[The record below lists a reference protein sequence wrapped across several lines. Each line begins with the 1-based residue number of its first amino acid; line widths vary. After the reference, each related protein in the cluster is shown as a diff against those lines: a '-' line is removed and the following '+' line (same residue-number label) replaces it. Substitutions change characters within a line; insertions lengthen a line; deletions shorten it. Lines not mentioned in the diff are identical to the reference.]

1 MSFFFGDGDSRPRL
15 RLNRSSS
22 REKWT
27 IMKYMNDFH
36 LMTTYAE
43 ALRRTNALSDENI
56 AGILADMEKD
66 GIYKPRQGASI
77 DTGKF
82 KIIQIA
88 WYLFGYYD
96 KWSKKTAKNRVVFTP
111 LGNLLL
117 DNLADKTKAAKILV
131 AMLFGNGFRNPYSR
145 MDSRFNI
152 FAYRLVFKLLRD
164 ERLGGVLNHNEVF
177 YFAMF
182 LKELD
187 GETYENL
194 VSDILEFRKLPSS
207 KKYHLFKKD
216 ENVVAL
222 ALHEWTYAV
231 GLLQTGGIVDV
242 DEGEEVGILVHGNG
256 TGRRRYKTSSIRI
269 RPEIASFVDVMLT
282 SYPAEEKPYSA
293 EAMAGKF
300 TMELVIER
308 YNFYP
313 PELLSELGIETEEQK
328 TLARLLTIAK
338 QVDRF
343 AHNETHLDCYRFED
357 ALAEAFNLF
366 CDVVAEKV
374 GGSGNTDVE
383 CKYSPPDPEPEVKFD
398 VEAKS
403 ARVKLTQVNVG
414 RISTHRLRVGSSYT
428 IIVTPEFSRGVLGDI
443 SRDRSVVVKSATL
456 SNYLYQGVAR
466 YGRSLSY
473 ADLHGIVAGNYGND
487 ITKSVNELM
496 FANFGHSCYP
506 TGSTVA
512 DEEPPPEDGVP
523 VLPSGSPAFSDEES
537 ASMPATRKPPR
548 FDYADQF
555 PERSAMQPAAD
566 PTAEP

>member
-1 MSFFFGDGDSRPRL
+1 MSLFFFGDGDSTPKL
-15 RLNRSSS
+15 HLDRSST

-27 IMKYMNDFH
+27 VMKYMNDFR
-36 LMTTYAE
+36 LMTIYAE
-43 ALRRTNALSDENI
+43 ALRRTNSLSDENI
-56 AGILADMEKD
+56 SGILADMERD
-66 GIYKPRQGASI
+66 GIYKPREGASI
-77 DTGKF
+77 DTGNF

-88 WYLFGYYD
+88 WYMFGYYD
-96 KWSKKTAKNRVVFTP
+96 KWSKKKAKNRIVFTP

-117 DNLADKTKAAKILV
+117 DNLTDKKKSAKILV
-131 AMLFGNGFRNPYSR
+131 AMLFGNGFRNPYSQ

-164 ERLGGVLNHNEVF
+164 SRLCGVLNHDEVF

-187 GETYENL
+187 VETYENL
-194 VSDILEFRKLPSS
+194 VSDILEFRKLSPA
-207 KKYHLFKKD
+207 KKYQLFKKD
-216 ENVVAL
+216 ENVVAQ

-242 DEGEEVGILVHGNG
+242 DEGEEIGILVHGNG

-293 EAMAGKF
+293 EATSGKF

-308 YNFYP
+308 YSFYP
-313 PELLSELGIETEEQK
+313 PELLAELEIETDEQK
-328 TLARLLTIAK
+328 TLSRLLTIAK

-374 GGSGNTDVE
+374 GGAGNTDVE
-383 CKYSPPDPEPEVKFD
+383 CKYAPPDPEPDLKFD

-403 ARVKLTQVNVG
+403 ARLKLTQINIG
-414 RISTHRLRVGSSYT
+414 RISMHRRRVGSSYT

-443 SRDRSVVVKSATL
+443 SRDRSVVVKSATF
-456 SNYLYQGVAR
+456 SNYLYQGIAR
-466 YGRSLSY
+466 YGRNLSY
-473 ADLHGIVAGNYGND
+473 ADLHGIVSSNYGKD
-487 ITKSVNELM
+487 ITESVNELM
-496 FANFGHSCYP
+496 FANFGHSCVP
-506 TGSTVA
+506 KSSTTTLLAA
-512 DEEPPPEDGVP
+512 DSPSDERPIVFRLEDG
-523 VLPSGSPAFSDEES
+523 DEDIQ
-537 ASMPATRKPPR
+537 RN
-548 FDYADQF
+548 
-555 PERSAMQPAAD
+555 
-566 PTAEP
+566 